1 MEKFLIP
8 ILSKEVDP
16 NHLGE
21 PLHSMEELLVL
32 LREEEEYWEEDQHN
46 TKLMITRIRKIYYD
60 KWGWDKHLIRGARN
74 IKTRYQT
81 KVVGSPQAGSLPLR
95 RFRNNQSSPLHRLVT
110 YTDHDRVFGDSRVGQ
125 VPLISKSEYQV
136 VSVPDG
142 YFTHF
147 AHTIGGLDAFNYPQL
162 VTPFPPFLS
171 FLAKLGPHADH
182 NTDLTTWLDEIAE
195 VCADFVFEARRTGGR
210 PISEEL
216 QKRFILKDLSAADVV
231 SDIDA
236 YVIARHYDI
245 EASKGQRVTD
255 IFRDYYFS
263 DGVAKSYRDR
273 RASIFCEMV
282 GLKNWDGVQFS
293 NEEEWIQCYRKQLRD
308 TTCFQVNSVTIGS
321 FNSYWVPL
329 LIWFNFFRKVIKT
342 EMLLRLFIESLKAKI
357 HEEPS
362 PSLKL
367 A

>member
-1 MEKFLIP
+1 MENFLIP
-8 ILSKEVDP
+8 ILSKETEVD
-16 NHLGE
+16 HRGE
-21 PLHSMEELLVL
+21 PQHSLEELLVL
-32 LREEEEYWEEDQHN
+32 LREEEDYWDGDQHN
-46 TKLMITRIRKIYYD
+46 TKLMISRIRKIYYD
-60 KWGWDKHLIRGARN
+60 KWGWDKHLIRGAKN
-74 IKTRYQT
+74 VETRYQT
-81 KVVGSPQAGSLPLR
+81 KVVGSPEEGSQPLR
-95 RFRNNQSSPLHRLVT
+95 RFDKNKASPLHRVIT
-110 YTDHDRVFGDSRVGQ
+110 YTDHDRVFGDTRAGQ
-125 VPLISKSEYQV
+125 VPLIGKSEYQV
-136 VSVPDG
+136 VKLPGG

-147 AHTIGGLDAFNYPQL
+147 AHTMGGLDAFNHPQL

-216 QKRFILKDLSAADVV
+216 QKRFILNDMSGADMV
-231 SDIDA
+231 SDIDS

-245 EASKGQRVTD
+245 GASKGQRLTD
-255 IFRDYYFS
+255 IIQDYYFS

-282 GLKNWDGVQFS
+282 GLKDWNGSQFR
-293 NEEEWIQCYRKQLRD
+293 NEEEWIQRYRKQLRD
-308 TTCFQVNSVTIGS
+308 TTCFQVNSVTVGS
-321 FNSYWVPL
+321 FASYWIPL
-329 LIWFNFFRKVIKT
+329 LIWFNVYRKVIKT

-362 PSLKL
+362 PSLNL